1 MPIYEYVCL
10 DCGLTSSFL
19 TLGIGVS
26 LEPKCQNC
34 GGSYLRKLVS
44 RVAILRS
51 ESRGLDNFDGSDSGP
66 DLGGPMDEDGPGPED
81 DLSSTGDDDG

>member
-26 LEPKCQNC
+26 LEPKCKNC
-34 GGSYLRKLVS
+34 GGSNLRKLVS
-44 RVAILRS
+44 RVAVIRS
-51 ESRGLDNFDGSDSGP
+51 EAGGLDDFDENDPGG
-66 DLGGPMDEDGPGPED
+66 DLGRSPDEGGPEPDD
-81 DLSSTGDDDG
+81 DL